1 MRVKDFERRIF
12 EVENIRLI
20 IRANRTDAVGDIN
33 WSEPSDGN
41 WSKNDWFF
49 RRIAPLTQGFEVS
62 VVDGMGNIV
71 HGRTRLR
78 TLRNTYRDRW
88 SLSLAS

>member
-1 MRVKDFERRIF
+1 MRVKDFERRVF
-12 EVENIRLI
+12 EVENIRLV
-20 IRANRTDAVGDIN
+20 IRANRDDVVGDID

-41 WSKNDWFF
+41 WSKNDWFT
-49 RRIAPLTQGFEVS
+49 RRIAPLTRGFETAVINGKG
-62 VVDGMGNIV
+62 DIV